1 MSSIAHRLQRL
12 VERRAERAAKS
23 GHRPQLDRVP
33 ASARAAHLVII
44 AASARAG
51 PSTARSRRAARV
63 VELLDI
69 GTMNYVCA
77 FGCEPPGLRLPPL
90 PQAPTTATP
99 FDINAELE
107 SRAKRQ
113 EHAQFDQLQAQ
124 RH

>member
-1 MSSIAHRLQRL
+1 M
-12 VERRAERAAKS
+12 
-23 GHRPQLDRVP
+23 DRVP

-44 AASARAG
+44 AARAG
-51 PSTARSRRAARV
+51 PSTARSRRAKRV

-107 SRAKRQ
+107 IRAQRQ

-124 RH
+124 RHHH